1 MPTWRVYF
9 DAAWLLARLIAGLLS
24 MWTLTG
30 VMTNCPGIARM
41 IFRIQSNILVTCD
54 RAMYSAS
61 VELRATDGCS
71 TLPKTIRLPL
81 RKIKYPVRERRDPF
95 HCDQSKSSQI
105 TITHPSFVNLKSD
118 L

>member
-1 MPTWRVYF
+1 M
-9 DAAWLLARLIAGLLS
+9 ARHVAR
-24 MWTLTG
+24 LTG

-95 HCDQSKSSQI
+95 HCAQSESNNKCGI
-105 TITHPSFVNLKSD
+105 TIGVAKIQRFGIGVRVNVGCGITISCD
-118 L
+118 